1 MYIYIYIYIYIYS
14 IYILD
19 IYVYLIEGAKQSF
32 LALLD
37 VSIASMS

>member
-1 MYIYIYIYIYIYS
+1 MYIV
-14 IYILD
+14 YILD
-19 IYVYLIEGAKQSF
+19 IFVYLTEGDKQSF

>member
-1 MYIYIYIYIYIYS
+1 MYIYIYIY